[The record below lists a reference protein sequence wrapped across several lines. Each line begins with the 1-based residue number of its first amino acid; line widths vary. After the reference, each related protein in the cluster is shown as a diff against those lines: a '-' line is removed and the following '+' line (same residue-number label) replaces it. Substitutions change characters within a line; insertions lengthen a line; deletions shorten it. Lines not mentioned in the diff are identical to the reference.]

1 MSAEAARVIM
11 KACRHR
17 YCEMSG
23 KIVSVQYL
31 RAIAALLVLASHAL
45 LYPLVGENI
54 AYGRLGWLGVVL
66 FFVISGFIMV
76 SVTDAGR
83 FDGRQF
89 MRRRIL
95 RVVPLYW
102 AFTLIAAALAL
113 LAPQLF
119 KTTNFDANQLA
130 LSLAFIPFY
139 NGASH
144 GLHPLY
150 KLGWTLNYEMFFYA
164 CFALL
169 AVFTARGRVVGLTFA
184 YAALAL
190 MGFLLAPQSAIP
202 QFYTSFLPLAFV
214 AGCWIGLGHREG
226 WIGRLPRPV
235 TIGLGVIG
243 IAGLAEG
250 FMWNRGMVEDVTAF
264 AGFLGFAGAA
274 VVLALRHE
282 DRLPRLAWLERMGN
296 ASYSIY
302 LVHIFAVALMAG
314 IGLRLIG
321 PDLPGIVPVITVLA
335 IATGIWMGLLLY
347 RFVEQPLL
355 RKLQPQKADQ

>member
-1 MSAEAARVIM
+1 MP
-11 KACRHR
+11 
-17 YCEMSG
+17 G

-31 RAIAALLVLASHAL
+31 RAIAALLVLVSHAL
-45 LYPLVGENI
+45 LYPLVGENL
-54 AYGRLGWLGVVL
+54 AYGRLGWLGVIL

-76 SVTDAGR
+76 SVTDSGR

-89 MRRRIL
+89 MRRRIM
-95 RVVPLYW
+95 RVAPLYW

-113 LAPQLF
+113 FAPQLF
-119 KTTNFDANQLA
+119 KTTSFDGSQLA

-150 KLGWTLNYEMFFYA
+150 KLGWTLNYEMFFYV

-169 AVFTARGRVVGLTFA
+169 AMFTARSRVVGLTLA

-190 MGFLLAPQSAIP
+190 VGFLIAPQSAIP

-214 AGCWIGLGHREG
+214 VGCWIGLGHVE
-226 WIGRLPRPV
+226 GRL
-235 TIGLGVIG
+235 
-243 IAGLAEG
+243 AGLPPAGMAALALLGGVGLVEG
-250 FMWNRGMVEDVTAF
+250 FWWNRGPVEDATAF
-264 AGFLGFAGAA
+264 AGLLSFSGAV
-274 VVLALRHE
+274 VVLALRSEGH
-282 DRLPRLAWLERMGN
+282 LPRLPWLEQMGN

-314 IGLRLIG
+314 IGLKLVG
-321 PDLPGIVPVITVLA
+321 PDLPGIVPVVTVLA
-335 IATGIWMGLLLY
+335 IVTGVWMGLLLY
-347 RFVEQPLL
+347 RFVERPLL
-355 RKLQPQKADQ
+355 RKLQRRKAD